1 MHLRIILAVVKKD
14 LKDSVRDGRVLFG
27 LLTPLALG
35 LLYNVVMPDQPRQTV
50 TVAIAASGQTALPQ
64 ALRSVTQGAVE
75 LRITDVRTSDEVTRL
90 VSKGSAAA
98 GLVIP
103 PGFDADVAAGRT
115 PTLTVVRPSGTQSP
129 GASYVETV
137 LDPVL
142 RQMAGQRPPALT
154 ATEAAGSST
163 GGFASLAATL
173 GTRKFLV
180 MGTLVL
186 LVAMIAIYLVP
197 VLVTEEAEKKTLNA
211 LMMVG
216 SQADVVAAKAVVGVV
231 YTAVSVPLLLV
242 VTGLRPADPALFA
255 AGVIALAVSLIGF
268 GLLFGALVRN
278 MNQLNTW
285 SSVPLMVLI
294 MPTFLVVLELPTWA
308 QWLMAASPSNQAMR
322 LLADGLSGKELMGG
336 WALAFAVIG
345 AWAVAGYGLLLRTLS
360 RRET

>member
-1 MHLRIILAVVKKD
+1 MHLRIILAVAKKD
-14 LKDSVRDGRVLFG
+14 LRDSMRDGRVLFG

-50 TVAIAASGQTALPQ
+50 RVAIAASGQTALPE
-64 ALRSVTQGAVE
+64 ALRSVSRGAVD
-75 LRITDVRTSDEVTRL
+75 LRITDARTADEVTRL
-90 VSKGSAAA
+90 VSKGSVAA
-98 GLVIP
+98 GVVLP
-103 PGFDADVAAGRT
+103 PGFDADVAAGRI
-115 PTLTVVRPSGTQSP
+115 PSLTLIRPSGGQSA
-129 GASYVETV
+129 GAGYLSSI
-137 LDPVL
+137 LDLAL
-142 RQMAGQRPPALT
+142 RQMAGQRPPAVT
-154 ATEAAGSST
+154 AIEVAGSST
-163 GGFASLAATL
+163 GGIASLAANL

-180 MGTLVL
+180 LGTVVL
-186 LVAMIAIYLVP
+186 LVAMIAVYLVP

-231 YTAVSVPLLLV
+231 YTAVSVPLLLAI
-242 VTGLRPADPALFA
+242 TGLRPANPALFA
-255 AGVIALAVSLIGF
+255 AGIGALAVSLIGF

-294 MPTFLVVLELPTWA
+294 MPTFLVVLELPAWA

-336 WALAFAVIG
+336 WGLAIAIIG
-345 AWAVAGYGLLLRTLS
+345 AWAVAGYGLLLHTLS

>member
-1 MHLRIILAVVKKD
+1 MHLSIILAVVKKD
-14 LKDSVRDGRVLFG
+14 LRDSVRDGRVLFG
-27 LLTPLALG
+27 LLVPLGLG

-50 TVAIAASGQTALPQ
+50 TVAMAASGQTALPQ
-64 ALRSVTQGAVE
+64 ALRSVTQGAVD
-75 LRITDVRTSDEVTRL
+75 LRITDARTPDEVTRL
-90 VSKGSAAA
+90 VGNGSAAV

-115 PTLTVVRPSGTQSP
+115 PSLTLVRPSGGQSP
-129 GASYVETV
+129 GAGYLASI
-137 LDPVL
+137 LDPAL
-142 RQMAGQRPPALT
+142 RQMAGQRPPAVT
-154 ATEAAGSST
+154 TTEVAGGST
-163 GGFASLAATL
+163 GGFASLAAAL

-180 MGTLVL
+180 LGTLVM
-186 LVAMIAIYLVP
+186 LVAMIAVYVVP
-197 VLVTEEAEKKTLNA
+197 VLLTEEAEKKTLNA

-242 VTGLRPADPALFA
+242 VTGLRPANPALFG
-255 AGVIALAVSLIGF
+255 AGVVALAVSLIGV

-285 SSVPLMVLI
+285 SSVPLMILI
-294 MPTFLVVLELPTWA
+294 MPTFLVVLDLPTWA
-308 QWLMAASPSNQAMR
+308 QWVMAASPANQAMR
-322 LLADGLSGKELMGG
+322 LLTDGLSGKELMGG
-336 WALAFAVIG
+336 WGLAFAIIG